1 MLTQQQVASY
11 AEQGYLVVEN
21 MIDGAELEL
30 LRGSALET
38 IDEFNALQQGSVFS
52 AREGEEM
59 RAEYFFESA
68 EKVCCFLEI
77 DAVGPDGNLTRPK
90 HECINKI
97 GHALHDLLPAF
108 TRFCRNPAFARLFDK
123 LGCHE
128 PELWQTMYILKPPR
142 VGGEVR
148 WHQDA
153 SYLITQPASV
163 IGIWVAI
170 DDATRDNG
178 CLWVQPGG
186 HRTPLREVFETGVSP
201 ERARLRQL
209 DDLPWPTLDASESL
223 EVGAGSV
230 VIFHDHLPHYSS
242 HNHSDKPRHAFSMH
256 AKAAAARWSERNWLQ
271 RRTLQPFRL

>member
-11 AEQGYLVVEN
+11 TELGYLVLES
-21 MIDGAELEL
+21 MIEGAELEL
-30 LRGSALET
+30 LRSSALET

-59 RAEYFFESA
+59 REEYFFESA
-68 EKVCCFLEI
+68 EKVRCFLEA
-77 DAVGPDGNLTRPK
+77 DAVGPEGNLTRPK

-108 TRFCRNPAFARLFDK
+108 TRFCRQPAFAQLLDE

-153 SYLITQPASV
+153 SYLITHPASV

-186 HRTPLREVFETGVSP
+186 HRSPLREVFEAGVSSG
-201 ERARLRQL
+201 RSRLRQL
-209 DDLPWPTLDASESL
+209 NDTPWPTLDASKSL

-230 VIFHDHLPHYSS
+230 VVFHDHLPHYSS
-242 HNHSDKPRHAFSMH
+242 HNHSARPRHAFSMH

-271 RRTLQPFRL
+271 RKTLQPFRL